1 LQKITE
7 DNSQSL
13 RLQNTGQSQKSFKK
27 QERLTH
33 RLAISKLF
41 KEGNSFYIYP
51 LRIIWLPMEI
61 EGNYPLKILIT
72 TRKNELKKAVD
83 RNRVKRLL
91 REAYRNNKNILNN
104 YLLSKKRGC
113 YLAFI
118 YTDNKIVSYQR
129 IESIIILILKR
140 LLKEYEKSTW

>member
-7 DNSQSL
+7 DNSLSL

-51 LRIIWLPMEI
+51 IRIIWLPVEI

-72 TRKNELKKAVD
+72 TRKKELKKAVD

-91 REAYRNNKNILNN
+91 REAYRKNKTILYN
-104 YLLSKKRGC
+104 YLLSNKRGC

-118 YTDNKIVSYQR
+118 YTGNKIISYQR

-140 LLKEYEKSTW
+140 LMKEYEKSTG